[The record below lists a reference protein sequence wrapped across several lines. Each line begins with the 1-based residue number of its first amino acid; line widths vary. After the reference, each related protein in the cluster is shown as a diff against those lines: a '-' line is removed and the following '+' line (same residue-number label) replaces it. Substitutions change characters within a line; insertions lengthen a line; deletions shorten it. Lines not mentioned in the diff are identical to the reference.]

1 MWRCQLFDCVQWPPS
16 IRTIFTCLENP
27 VPCESTGVKWRWK
40 LLSCIPLFVTPW
52 TAASQTPLSM
62 GILHSRILEWVAML
76 SSRGSF
82 QPRSPTLQ
90 VDSSPS
96 EPWGKLKKTG
106 VSSLSL
112 LQVIFLAQE
121 LNSGLLLC
129 RQIPYQLSYQRSSF
143 SGIQDMSI
151 HPRINQPHWHQV

>member
-1 MWRCQLFDCVQWPPS
+1 MNVEMSTFWLCAVTTQHQNHFHMFGESCTLWVLAWREGESCSVVSHSLWPHGLQPP
-16 IRTIFTCLENP
+16 RHLCP
-27 VPCESTGVKWRWK
+27 
-40 LLSCIPLFVTPW
+40 
-52 TAASQTPLSM
+52 
-62 GILHSRILEWVAML
+62 RILEWVAML

-82 QPRSPTLQ
+82 QPRSPTSQ

-96 EPWGKLKKTG
+96 EPQGKPKKTG

-121 LNSGLLLC
+121 LNCGLLHC
-129 RQIPYQLSYQRSSF
+129 RQIPYQLSYQGSSF
-143 SGIQDMSI
+143 SGIQDTST